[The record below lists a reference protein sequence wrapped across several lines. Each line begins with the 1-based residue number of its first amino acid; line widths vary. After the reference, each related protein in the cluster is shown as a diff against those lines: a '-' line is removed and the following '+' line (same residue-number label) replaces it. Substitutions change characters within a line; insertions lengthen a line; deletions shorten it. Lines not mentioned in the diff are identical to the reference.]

1 MSNIENVIEF
11 LKDSRIATVTF
22 TQGRHKS
29 NIRKL
34 SEMYPED
41 VEIIEENADGSLCA
55 HVPVNWI
62 KISKPRAV
70 SEKQKELARQR
81 LEAYRETLRDTE

>member
-11 LKDSRIATVTF
+11 LKDSRIATITF

-41 VEIIEENADGSLCA
+41 VEIIEENADGS
-55 HVPVNWI
+55 
-62 KISKPRAV
+62 
-70 SEKQKELARQR
+70 
-81 LEAYRETLRDTE
+81 